1 MERSGTE
8 KMTIGIIGLG
18 LIGGSLAKSIKS
30 KTPHRVFALD
40 INDKTM
46 ATAEDC
52 GTFDEKLTSENI
64 SECNLIFLAVSPAEA
79 VKWIKNHAE
88 KISSGTIVIDLCGVK
103 RYVCDEISKI
113 AREHGFV
120 FVGGHPMAGLER
132 GGFENSKADLFD
144 GASMILTPDENM
156 KTEILEKLKNFFLEA
171 GFGSVTLSTPEEHDR
186 IIAYTSQLPHIISSA
201 YIKSPEALKRR
212 GFSAGSFRDM
222 SRVSSMDEK
231 LWTELFLYNRDFL
244 TGQLET
250 VMKNLNEYLDA
261 LKENDS
267 EKLEK
272 LIKDGR
278 EMKTQAMQGSKS

>member
-1 MERSGTE
+1 LTSGTE
-8 KMTIGIIGLG
+8 KMAVGIIGLG

-30 KTPHRVFALD
+30 KTTHRVLASD
-40 INDKTM
+40 IDAGTM
-46 ATAEDC
+46 AMAGNC
-52 GTFDEKLTSENI
+52 AAFDEILTSDNI
-64 SECNLIFLAVSPAEA
+64 SECGLIFLAVPPSEA
-79 VKWIKNHAE
+79 AGWIKGNAE
-88 KISSGTIVIDLCGVK
+88 KIPNNSAVIDLCGVK
-103 RYVCDEISKI
+103 RCVCDEISRI
-113 AREHGFV
+113 ARGRGFI
-120 FVGGHPMAGLER
+120 FVGGHPMAGREK

-144 GASMILTPDENM
+144 GASMILTPDGHV
-156 KTEILEKLKNFFLEA
+156 KTEFLEKLKNFFLEA

-201 YIKSPEALKRR
+201 DIKSPEALKRR

-244 TGQLET
+244 IGQLET
-250 VMKNLNEYLDA
+250 LMENLNEYLDA
-261 LKENDS
+261 LKENNS

-278 EMKTQAMQGSKS
+278 EIKALAMPEGKS